1 MKSCKAGRWQGY
13 FRAPDGS
20 ELGISM
26 ASRISRDITTTQT
39 ATEKRSAP
47 PMIQT
52 VEAAVPRK
60 SMHAKESNPTQAKHE
75 KARTINNLD
84 GRNEVINNH

>member
-1 MKSCKAGRWQGY
+1 
-13 FRAPDGS
+13 
-20 ELGISM
+20 
-26 ASRISRDITTTQT
+26 
-39 ATEKRSAP
+39 
-47 PMIQT
+47 MIQT